1 MNTVT
6 IPRKMANQDD
16 LVVVPRKQYEE
27 LLALRSAKSF
37 VPTIAQKKALAS
49 AERNL
54 KNKKT
59 LSFHELTRALGIA
72 N

>member
-1 MNTVT
+1 MNPIT
-6 IPRKMANQDD
+6 IPKKMANRDD

-27 LLALRSAKSF
+27 LLALKSAKSF

-49 AERNL
+49 TERNL

-59 LSFHELTRALGIA
+59 FSIHELSRALGFA
-72 N
+72 H